1 MLDEK
6 DLQAI
11 QTMVETVVNTRAAQ
25 TEKLMDDRFLQTEK
39 LIESRAVQTE
49 KLIESR
55 AVQTESFL
63 LDELSRTQNILEKRI
78 EAVKKNM
85 EELSQYYRIAK
96 LEGDNTALL
105 LQMINDLRKE
115 VDELKQK
122 IA

>member
-11 QTMVETVVNTRAAQ
+11 QTMVETVVDTRAAQ

-39 LIESRAVQTE
+39 LIESGAIQTE
-49 KLIESR
+49 K
-55 AVQTESFL
+55 
-63 LDELSRTQNILEKRI
+63 
-78 EAVKKNM
+78 
-85 EELSQYYRIAK
+85 
-96 LEGDNTALL
+96 
-105 LQMINDLRKE
+105 MIKDLRKE